1 MIKYF
6 KYERSKDW
14 VNCPHTYKIEEIVND
29 YAKENNLQIISAT
42 CDRDVG
48 IFVIFA
54 NKERQD

>member
-6 KYERSKDW
+6 EYERSKNW
-14 VNCPHTYKIEEIVND
+14 VNCPYSYKIEETIND

-48 IFVIFA
+48 IFVVFA
-54 NKERQD
+54 NKEIQN